1 MGTCVVGNI
10 LLELDRERV
19 TIICLGTHQYLVK
32 KLGLMI
38 VQRRGGEQ
46 LNLTTGTSGIW
57 LVSSEM
63 CVVVVLVALVI
74 NINSLLQEEEK
85 PDFEKDVGLL

>member
-1 MGTCVVGNI
+1 MGNT

-38 VQRRGGEQ
+38 VQQRGAEK
-46 LNLTTGTSGIW
+46 LNMTSETSGTW

-63 CVVVVLVALVI
+63 CAVVVSLALVI
-74 NINSLLQEEEK
+74 NIKPLLQEEKK